1 MKFMTKN
8 LEGFDFILTKNFKLF
23 TDCGDW
29 FCYILFPQYTVRF
42 SSTGLYIYNRE
53 KDKFIW

>member
-23 TDCGDW
+23 TDYGDW
-29 FCYILFPQYTVRF
+29 FCYILFPRYTVRF
-42 SSTGLYIYNRE
+42 SNVGFYLYDRE